1 MCGAPGQNA
10 MSHSDERQ
18 QQTLERLAVALE
30 RQNDLLARQSDIAF
44 VQLNS
49 GDQQKVDAWDRRRQE
64 DLQRHGGAPADPAGE
79 P

>member
-1 MCGAPGQNA
+1 
-10 MSHSDERQ
+10 MSLFEERQ

-49 GDQQKVDAWDRRRQE
+49 GDQQKVDAWDRRRHE
-64 DLQRHGGAPADPAGE
+64 DPRRHGGAQAEPADPAGQ
-79 P
+79 PQP